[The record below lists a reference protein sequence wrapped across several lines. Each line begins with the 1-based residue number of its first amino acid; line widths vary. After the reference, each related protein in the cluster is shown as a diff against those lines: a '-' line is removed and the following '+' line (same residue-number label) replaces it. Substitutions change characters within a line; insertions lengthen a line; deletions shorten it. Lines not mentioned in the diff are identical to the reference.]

1 MTGAYEEILISEITT
16 GLYFTG
22 NIWYSKTK
30 MGISY
35 PENGNKDYFEIEEQS
50 FWFVHRNN
58 ILIEII
64 NRYSNGN
71 SFFDIGGGNGYVAKK
86 LQENGFDAFLIEPG
100 LEGIVNAQKRGV
112 RKLINSTFQEACFKP
127 NTLYNVGLFDVLEHI
142 EDQDKIL
149 NDIYNVLT
157 QDGMMFL
164 TVPAFNLLWSDEDD
178 YAGHFKRYR
187 RNELVEIVRNHGFEV
202 IYSTYFFSFLF
213 FPVLFFRAIPSKIGL
228 YKANLRKTKK
238 HHLTKYVSHK
248 NLEMLFNIEL
258 KKILTCNT
266 LKIGSSILVVAK
278 KNR

>member
-213 FPVLFFRAIPSKIGL
+213 FPILFFRAIPSKIGF
-228 YKANLRKTKK
+228 YKQNFQKSKGQHSSNSITNTFLD
-238 HHLTKYVSHK
+238 LV
-248 NLEMLFNIEL
+248 MQFEL
-258 KKILTCNT
+258 KKIRKGKTI
-266 LKIGSSILVVAK
+266 KFGSSILLVAK
-278 KNR
+278 KR